1 MVLGMDRRRAH
12 RVTNADRPKH
22 KLHDLEPMLHRYC
35 VKVWDTHGRAK
46 RSKGADP
53 NAPREPG
60 YFGIH
65 VRRAARIVDVILG
78 ANVGVLDSAFTE
90 SEDELSERLRALVN
104 EHPRL
109 ARMFDK
115 GIEHVYLGAG
125 LTRGEADCVR
135 YQHLGLSHSGIA
147 ELTGRP
153 LGTAQFL
160 LARAHY
166 KLRCLVIPDDVGDVE
181 WPWSIQEKEAV

>member
-1 MVLGMDRRRAH
+1 M
-12 RVTNADRPKH
+12 TNAERPKH
-22 KLHDLEPMLHRYC
+22 KLHDLEPQLHRYC

-46 RSKGADP
+46 RQKGADP

-60 YFGIH
+60 YFGVH

-78 ANVGVLDSAFTE
+78 ANVGVLDSAFEE

-104 EHPRL
+104 EYPHV
-109 ARMFDK
+109 ARMLDK

-135 YQHLGLSHSGIA
+135 YQHLGLSHSGITA
-147 ELTGRP
+147 LTGRQI
-153 LGTAQFL
+153 GTTKRL
-160 LARAHY
+160 LAQAHY
-166 KLRCLVIPDDVGDVE
+166 KLRSLVTTPIEEDE
-181 WPWSIQEKEAV
+181 TWPWSIVQEEAV